1 MLINIGRVL
10 RGLVDGKR
18 GRGSAGGGGAA
29 AWRGGWREEGGGEG
43 TKRPTSQTV
52 GGWH

>member
-1 MLINIGRVL
+1 M
-10 RGLVDGKR
+10 
-18 GRGSAGGGGAA
+18 GSGGGEVVGEVGQRHGGEGGGG
-29 AWRGGWREEGGGEG
+29 REEGGEG